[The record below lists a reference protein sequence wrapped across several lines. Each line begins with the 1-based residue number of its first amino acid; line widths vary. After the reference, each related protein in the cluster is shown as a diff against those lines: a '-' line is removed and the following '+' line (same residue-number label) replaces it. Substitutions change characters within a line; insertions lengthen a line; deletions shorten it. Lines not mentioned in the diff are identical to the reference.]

1 MGIILDSSVLIRLER
16 QAASIPSDWFEQEL
30 SDWFEQELAIAA
42 ATAAELL
49 AGVERADD
57 AHRAARSA
65 YVEGILAIIPT
76 VPFDLTI
83 ARLYAQVE
91 AQLASSGT
99 PIDRADLAIAVT
111 ALSRGWAVATLNT
124 ADFTRVPG
132 LAVISLEELLRDLSG
147 KRRG

>member
-16 QAASIPSDWFEQEL
+16 QGASIPPEWFG
-30 SDWFEQELAIAA
+30 QELAIAA

-57 AHRAARSA
+57 AHRTARSA
-65 YVEGILAIIPT
+65 YVEGILAMIPT

-91 AQLASSGT
+91 AQLASSST
-99 PIDRADLAIAVT
+99 RIDRADLEIGVT

-124 ADFTRVPG
+124 ADFARVPG
-132 LAVISLEELLRDLSG
+132 LAVISVEGLFREG
-147 KRRG
+147 